1 MTKPM
6 LFPRLS
12 SHKALALRLLTPP
25 FVSASLARAQT
36 AKRTLLAA
44 ILLGVGAASIG
55 ASPQN
60 STSVPDSAQK
70 ASAQKQTWLRIS
82 AFTDIPLAGAEV
94 AVYNMAGD
102 RIFQQ
107 GGATNAQG
115 VFPAPVN
122 GLPANFRVTVTW
134 DASQQ
139 SDLNRTSL
147 GKFTLSAD
155 VRNFDPAHGIAYVNP
170 VTTIVSRLLSRFP
183 QLTQQE
189 AEAHVRRFLVL
200 PPNAS
205 LGAAL
210 RQGKYFSSAY
220 FSEAA
225 FLNQASQYGGVKE
238 FIEVLLIDLLA
249 QPQAKHAFPG
259 TLQSSSGSAT
269 SFIAE
274 NLAKGALSWAS
285 GQGAGWVAQS
295 AGLITPGATADDIA
309 NLQAGLVDLRS
320 SVDQLSKQLA
330 ALQDEVLAQLTQT
343 QYNTIVV
350 PSMDLAKKVD
360 GVEKDLTYYAQG
372 CPTVPEGS
380 TASVQAVSADFCT
393 AQRDTVI
400 SELNESD
407 IRHAFEVLS
416 GNVLDNPTIGFKG
429 LVHLFSQS
437 LGQSV
442 RFFRP
447 ADSTKIQNMF
457 DYWDAA
463 QTEAANLNV
472 ELLHFNGAQDNPG
485 GIAQLTDFL
494 GNINANPPAQGSFQD
509 TRDAEQKLMYPAL
522 PAGTVINTKD
532 RLMWPTDYPVVA
544 AAACQTGPKPPAS
557 SLFNG
562 PTITITWNG
571 IGGWFSPSLP
581 EIQSLIA
588 GWSGQSP
595 NSWLTDQTKAVE
607 PDSPLSPGFANIS
620 TDTTGHACPIL
631 GYVWTAT
638 PTGGSVSKE
647 GRTYYRYYV
656 MRMDNGT
663 TLDPLDDHDIAF
675 LYPYSNWNWIYLRR
689 NLLQGEQYYW
699 YP

>member
-1 MTKPM
+1 MRNQRAHGALIAGL
-6 LFPRLS
+6 LFAFGVFAPN
-12 SHKALALRLLTPP
+12 
-25 FVSASLARAQT
+25 
-36 AKRTLLAA
+36 AA
-44 ILLGVGAASIG
+44 A
-55 ASPQN
+55 QN
-60 STSVPDSAQK
+60 STSSVQSVAGD
-70 ASAQKQTWLRIS
+70 TWLRIS
-82 AFTDIPLAGAEV
+82 AFTDIPLAGADV
-94 AVYNMAGD
+94 AVFNLAGK
-102 RIFQQ
+102 ILFEQQ
-107 GGATNAQG
+107 AATNAQG
-115 VFPAPVN
+115 VFPARVN
-122 GLPANFRVTVTW
+122 KLPRNFSVTVTW
-134 DASQQ
+134 DATHGA
-139 SDLNRTSL
+139 DLNRLSL

-155 VRNFDPAHGIAYVNP
+155 VRNFDPVHGIVYVNL

-183 QLTQQE
+183 ILTQHQ
-189 AEAHVRRFLVL
+189 AEALVRRFLVM

-210 RQGKYFSSAY
+210 QEGKYFKSQY
-220 FSEAA
+220 FSVSA
-225 FLNQASQYGGVKE
+225 FLNEASQYGGVKE
-238 FIEVLLIDLLA
+238 FINVLLVDMLA
-249 QPQAKHAFPG
+249 QPKVKHAFPP
-259 TLQSSSGSAT
+259 TLQSSAGSAG

-309 NLQAGLVDLRS
+309 NLQAGLKALQS
-320 SVDQLSKQLA
+320 SVALLSDQLA

-350 PSMDLAKKVD
+350 PALGLAKEVNGVENDLA
-360 GVEKDLTYYAQG
+360 YYALG
-372 CPTVPEGS
+372 CPAVPEGS
-380 TASVQAVSADFCT
+380 TASVEASSADFCT
-393 AQRDTVI
+393 TQKVTITA
-400 SELNESD
+400 ELND
-407 IRHAFEVLS
+407 PTIRQSFATLS
-416 GNVLDNPTIGFKG
+416 GYVLDNPTIGFKG

-447 ADSTKIQNMF
+447 ADSTKIQNMY
-457 DYWDAA
+457 DYWDAV
-463 QTEAANLNV
+463 QTQAANLNV
-472 ELLHFNGAQDNPG
+472 ELLHQNGAQDNPG

-494 GNINANPPAQGSFQD
+494 GNVNASPPTQGSFQN
-509 TRDAEQKLMYPAL
+509 TRDAEQKLLYPAL
-522 PAGTVINTKD
+522 PVGTVINTKD
-532 RLMWPTDYPVVA
+532 RLMWATDYPVVA

-571 IGGWFSPSLP
+571 IYGWFSPTLP

-595 NSWLTDQTKAVE
+595 NSWLTDQTKAIE
-607 PDSPLSPGFANIS
+607 PDSPASPGFANIS
-620 TDTTGHACPIL
+620 TDTTGYACPVL

-638 PTGGSVSKE
+638 PTGGSVSKD

-689 NLLQGEQYYW
+689 NLAQSEQYYW